1 RDSPMFADTRLSG
14 ESDGR
19 LILTELR
26 SSGVSCACKAS
37 SVAAQSTVI
46 RLFHLLNIY
55 GINRHVAV
63 GPVYETSSYGP
74 LRACR
79 VRHVDVRA
87 VLEQEGLIAIAR
99 FDTVA
104 RGLQGDARRFFRL

>member
-1 RDSPMFADTRLSG
+1 MVPLLLFCSVNDMCRSSTSALPRLSARDSPIFADTRLSG
-14 ESDGR
+14 ESDGK

-37 SVAAQSTVI
+37 SAAAQSTVI

-55 GINRHVAV
+55 GVDRHVAV

-74 LRACR
+74 LR
-79 VRHVDVRA
+79 
-87 VLEQEGLIAIAR
+87 
-99 FDTVA
+99 
-104 RGLQGDARRFFRL
+104 